1 MKKALTFIYCLALGF
16 SAKAQQ
22 EYLLLP
28 ADTPG
33 QVKIKTSDQLK
44 RITIQKVK
52 VNRIKKFEGYRIE
65 IYQGNDRKAA
75 EEILEKFKAEN
86 PRIPAE
92 MVFEKPYV
100 KVKVGI
106 FRSKLEA
113 QHLFFALKEEYEGSK
128 VVFVKGVAFPPLN
141 GKKEKKEEKTTTPI
155 LIEDF

>member
-1 MKKALTFIYCLALGF
+1 MKKALTFAFCIALAIC
-16 SAKAQQ
+16 ANAQQ

-33 QVKIKTSDQLK
+33 QVKINSSDLLK

-52 VNRIKKFEGYRIE
+52 VNRITKFEGYRIE

-75 EEILEKFKAEN
+75 EEVLEKFREEHPN
-86 PRIPAE
+86 VPAE

-141 GKKEKKEEKTTTPI
+141 GEKEKKEEKTTTPI